1 MKYMLITGASSGIG
15 FQTFF
20 KCFKKN
26 IYPIAIIRNKKSFND
41 NIINQNL
48 ENKEFS
54 VIYCDLEDIN
64 SVGNIVKEVKKIT
77 KKLDHLVLN
86 AGFIETS
93 AALMT
98 TKSNIEKHLNIN
110 FISQVLI
117 AQSISKSFFIKQKK
131 GTIVAVSSSA
141 AIDANEARMA
151 YASSKS
157 ALCTAIRVL
166 SKELGKIN
174 IRANTVAPGL
184 TDTKLMQNSTQPDQ
198 INKFINE
205 LSIKRLGRAEEIASL
220 IHFLSSDDSSFIT
233 GQVISIDGGIR

>member
-1 MKYMLITGASSGIG
+1 MLITGASSGIG
-15 FQTFF
+15 FQTFS
-20 KCFKKN
+20 KCFTKN

-54 VIYCDLEDIN
+54 VIYCDLEDIS
-64 SVGNIVKEVKKIT
+64 SVENIVKEVKKIT

-86 AGFIETS
+86 AGYIETS

-98 TKSNIEKHLNIN
+98 TKSNIEKHLKIN

-131 GTIVAVSSSA
+131 GNIVAVSSSA

-151 YASSKS
+151 YAASKS
-157 ALCTAIRVL
+157 ALL
-166 SKELGKIN
+166 
-174 IRANTVAPGL
+174 
-184 TDTKLMQNSTQPDQ
+184 Q
-198 INKFINE
+198 
-205 LSIKRLGRAEEIASL
+205 
-220 IHFLSSDDSSFIT
+220 
-233 GQVISIDGGIR
+233 

>member
-26 IYPIAIIRNKKSFND
+26 IYPIAIIRNKKTFND

-117 AQSISKSFFIKQKK
+117 PQSISKSFFIKQKK
-131 GTIVAVSSSA
+131 V
-141 AIDANEARMA
+141 
-151 YASSKS
+151 
-157 ALCTAIRVL
+157 
-166 SKELGKIN
+166 
-174 IRANTVAPGL
+174 
-184 TDTKLMQNSTQPDQ
+184 
-198 INKFINE
+198 
-205 LSIKRLGRAEEIASL
+205 
-220 IHFLSSDDSSFIT
+220 
-233 GQVISIDGGIR
+233 